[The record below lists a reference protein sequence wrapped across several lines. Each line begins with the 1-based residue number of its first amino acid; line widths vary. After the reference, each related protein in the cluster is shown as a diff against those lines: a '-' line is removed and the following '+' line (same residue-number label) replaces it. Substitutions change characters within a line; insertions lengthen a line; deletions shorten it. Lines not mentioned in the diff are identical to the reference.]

1 MKTRTDIISLDN
13 QTSNVYKVTLS
24 GREYTAVG
32 VSDDH
37 VIENVS
43 TPDRDYTPPTPSPV
57 SQSIYSIVPN
67 SSSVDEGTSLSVSI
81 VTNNVSTGT
90 SLYWSVTNG
99 GDFITSS
106 DQVTINNNSGQF
118 DVTPIADFTT
128 EGPESFYIS
137 LRTGSTNGPIVAQS
151 SALTINDTSITPP
164 PPVPA
169 YAISADDDNVDEG
182 SLLNVTVTTENVTD
196 GTVLYWNLT
205 NPSDFND
212 GTGEVTITGNSGQFF
227 VSPTADGTTEG
238 PEAFTIILRL
248 SSGSGI
254 IVAATDPIT
263 INDTS
268 TEVEPEQP
276 EQPEPEPEQPE
287 PAPEGLPSLDS
298 PTGLDTGRFLSN
310 VVYNQPFDPRDDI
323 TVSFLYSSPSIDT
336 GDNLLLEGGEFDQA
350 LFELQTSGDFLVLN
364 SGEAS
369 FNGLGVFLIDGSI
382 NTLTGGGAGSTDVT
396 LSSYDPGIGMVTD
409 TTTTASSAI
418 SGFIAAVALDQSGAF
433 GKQNSLEQFTTG
445 TASYHPGNIV
455 TRTFNSETSTFPFKG
470 SETPSAPTVVEESF
484 NIFRVGF
491 KRRLQDIVF
500 YKKEGNIY
508 EPDVSFTTDIALS
521 AIPESVKIGFTYSGT
536 KPTDLKNIAVNG
548 NNIV

>member
-1 MKTRTDIISLDN
+1 M
-13 QTSNVYKVTLS
+13 
-24 GREYTAVG
+24 
-32 VSDDH
+32 
-37 VIENVS
+37 
-43 TPDRDYTPPTPSPV
+43 PT
-57 SQSIYSIVPN
+57 
-67 SSSVDEGTSLSVSI
+67 
-81 VTNNVSTGT
+81 
-90 SLYWSVTNG
+90 
-99 GDFITSS
+99 
-106 DQVTINNNSGQF
+106 
-118 DVTPIADFTT
+118 
-128 EGPESFYIS
+128 ESK
-137 LRTGSTNGPIVAQS
+137 
-151 SALTINDTSITPP
+151 
-164 PPVPA
+164 
-169 YAISADDDNVDEG
+169 
-182 SLLNVTVTTENVTD
+182 
-196 GTVLYWNLT
+196 
-205 NPSDFND
+205 
-212 GTGEVTITGNSGQFF
+212 
-227 VSPTADGTTEG
+227 
-238 PEAFTIILRL
+238 
-248 SSGSGI
+248 
-254 IVAATDPIT
+254 
-263 INDTS
+263 
-268 TEVEPEQP
+268 
-276 EQPEPEPEQPE
+276 
-287 PAPEGLPSLDS
+287 
-298 PTGLDTGRFLSN
+298 FLSN

-350 LFELQTSGDFLVLN
+350 LFELETSGDFLVLN

-382 NTLTGGGAGSTDVT
+382 NTLTGGGAGSVDVT

-418 SGFIAAVALDQSGAF
+418 SGFIAAIALDQSGAF

-455 TRTFNSETSTFPFKG
+455 ARTFNSETSTFPFKG